1 MYNNDID
8 IILEAYNNI
17 NIRLIFEN
25 NDENALKLAKEIDQ
39 RYRNIEPRVLEQWY
53 GDEARTYGFMSV
65 ADLLNKWKLYKRIFE
80 DGDKSILKSPDKPK
94 PVTNKYSYNKHDD
107 YNEIPHNIHDIF
119 YGVYVLDNVRTIGT
133 GLNLISQIKKLPIEF
148 KEINY
153 EGEIQDVGKDFRIIA
168 PSRINN
174 RGEYRVVKFKNS
186 GIKDEQDDGT
196 LKTRGIKII
205 DKSSSNFDI
214 NVHDVAQIDIDNSRV
229 IITLK
234 YPLSEYN

>member
-1 MYNNDID
+1 MYNNDVD

-25 NDENALKLAKEIDQ
+25 NGEDALKLAEEINQ

-53 GDEARTYGFMSV
+53 GDEARSYGFISV

-80 DGDKSILKSPDKPK
+80 DGDKSVLKSPDKPK
-94 PVTNKYSYNKHDD
+94 PVSNKYSYDRHND
-107 YNEIPHNIHDIF
+107 YNETPHSIYDVIN
-119 YGVYVLDNVRTIGT
+119 GVYVLDNVRTIGM

-168 PSRINN
+168 PSSINN
-174 RGEYRVVKFKNS
+174 RGKYKVVKFKNS

-205 DKSSSNFDI
+205 DKSSPNFDI
-214 NVHDVAQIDIDNSRV
+214 STHDVAQIDIENSHV